1 MYCIRFYV
9 YINMSIDMHI
19 AYDHVYDSNDII
31 S

>member
-19 AYDHVYDSNDII
+19 AYDHIYASNDIL
-31 S
+31 